1 MTLEEAAH
9 GLTFTGD
16 HKEDIV
22 NDCNFITHIISEICA
37 DLYAGPPQI
46 DTLLPEI
53 QYPHWDYFH
62 IQHLL
67 SL

>member
-37 DLYAGPPQI
+37 YANNRI
-46 DTLLPEI
+46 RARRYTKNHEREYISALRNK
-53 QYPHWDYFH
+53 H
-62 IQHLL
+62 I
-67 SL
+67 